1 MDERAQTVLRPIA
14 PCARSRR
21 ILVNVKTQL
30 AVALLAACSALSLA
44 GCATEYIIAT
54 TDGRMITTNE
64 KPELDDETGMLHYE
78 DEAGRDQ
85 QIKQDDVKQ
94 MIER

>member
-1 MDERAQTVLRPIA
+1 M
-14 PCARSRR
+14 
-21 ILVNVKTQL
+21 NVQTQL
-30 AVALLAACSALSLA
+30 AVALLAACCALSLV

-54 TDGRMITTNE
+54 TDGQMITTSE
-64 KPELDDETGMLHYE
+64 KPRLDSETGMLHYE

-85 QIKQDDVKQ
+85 QIKQDEVKQ

>member
-1 MDERAQTVLRPIA
+1 MNVQTRL
-14 PCARSRR
+14 
-21 ILVNVKTQL
+21 T
-30 AVALLAACSALSLA
+30 VALLATCCALNLT
-44 GCATEYIIAT
+44 GCANEYIIAT

-64 KPELDDETGMLHYE
+64 KPTLDSETEMLHYE
-78 DEAGRDQ
+78 DEEGRDQ